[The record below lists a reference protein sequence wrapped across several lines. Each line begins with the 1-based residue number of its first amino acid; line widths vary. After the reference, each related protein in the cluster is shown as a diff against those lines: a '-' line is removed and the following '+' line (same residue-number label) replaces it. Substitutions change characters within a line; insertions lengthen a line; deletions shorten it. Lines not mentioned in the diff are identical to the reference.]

1 MNILPVLHE
10 CVELVEYAILG
21 MTLGHKDYLATSF
34 IFEKLQEQEKLRT
47 ESNFTLLWG
56 KFAFVR
62 EISIC
67 ICIPGGSGTESASNA
82 GDSSSI
88 SGLGRSLQ
96 AEMATH
102 CSYSC
107 LKSHG
112 QRRLAGY
119 SPWGCKE
126 RDTTENIHVNKTC
139 IYFSLLYFIIGSF
152 IITKNSKAKT
162 ENYMCTVPST
172 SPSPQ
177 IQFY

>member
-1 MNILPVLHE
+1 
-10 CVELVEYAILG
+10 

-56 KFAFVR
+56 KFAFIR
-62 EISIC
+62 EISVC
-67 ICIPGGSGTESASNA
+67 ICIFLPLRGFPGGSGTESASNA

-107 LKSHG
+107 LESHG
-112 QRRLAGY
+112 QGRLAGY
-119 SPWGCKE
+119 SPWGRKE

-152 IITKNSKAKT
+152 IITKN
-162 ENYMCTVPST
+162 
-172 SPSPQ
+172 
-177 IQFY
+177 